1 MNICVIGGS
10 GFVGTHL
17 IKKLKA
23 NHEITII
30 DKEPSE
36 AFPEL
41 VEQGD
46 IRDRDFL
53 NQSWV
58 QTILIL

>member
-17 IKKLKA
+17 IKKVKN

-30 DKEPSE
+30 DKEPNE
-36 AFPEL
+36 AFSEL

>member
-1 MNICVIGGS
+1 MDICIIGGS

-23 NHEITII
+23 KHEITII
-30 DKEPSE
+30 DKEPNE